1 MADPR
6 AFISFDFDH
15 NMAEKNLFIGQSKH
29 SKTPFNIEDWSS
41 KDSLPQSRWEKLI
54 RDKINRCHMIIVL
67 VGKHMATATGVA
79 KEIKMAQE
87 LNVPVFGVYV
97 GGANSSSTLPIGL
110 SKSRTVRWSWD
121 EIASVID
128 KAMYEG
134 KNAKE
139 GLGDYSG
146 IIGIFVAIGIIVIG
160 IIWHNKRD

>member
-1 MADPR
+1 MANPR

-15 NMAEKNLFIGQSKH
+15 NVAEKNLIIGQSKH

-41 KDSLPQSRWEKLI
+41 KEALPQNRWEKLI

-146 IIGIFVAIGIIVIG
+146 IIGI
-160 IIWHNKRD
+160 